1 MINVAKVR
9 NEIASKVASKADF
22 DKLTENERAAYAEY
36 MVHVCAV
43 KYETGYVK
51 QTENGAVLVTSDYL
65 LRIAEDIRKHSEDY
79 TASVYLA
86 IETAAE
92 DADFFAMYKAV
103 SRAVQQWYRDE
114 HGTPHEQKYRYV
126 QTADI
131 DFGSHC
137 PSIAFTETGVVLAE
151 CMPSDPRKRAY
162 ILHRI
167 NGDTAAEAVAF
178 TGVARRT
185 GERALADFRFDAR
198 AALGGSYE
206 AEAIATYWT
215 QTEAEA

>member
-1 MINVAKVR
+1 MINISKVR
-9 NEIASKVASKADF
+9 NEIAAKVSTKADF
-22 DKLTENERAAYAEY
+22 DKLTETEKAAYAEY
-36 MVHVCAV
+36 LVHVCAV

-51 QTENGAVLVTSDYL
+51 ETDGGAVLMTSDYL
-65 LRIAEDIRKHSEDY
+65 LRIAEDIRKHAEDY

-92 DADFFAMYKAV
+92 DADFFNLYKAV

-114 HGTPHEQKYRYV
+114 HGTPHEQKHRYV

-137 PSIAFTETGVVLAE
+137 PSIAFTETGIVLAD
-151 CMPSDPRKRAY
+151 CLPSDERKRAY

-167 NGDTAAEAVAF
+167 NGDTAAEAVTF
-178 TGVARRT
+178 TGLPRRT

-206 AEAIATYWT
+206 AEAIAIYWT
-215 QTEAEA
+215 EAAEA